1 MLFRIMLGI
10 GAATS
15 LLTYIGLRSVPIPER
30 IVVEKPILAKFDETW
45 NHAASTAALKAAS
58 LAPVRVI
65 PIEPPP
71 KVIPPV
77 IVPEQVKISKPSV
90 RETKA
95 EPRDICQ
102 RHGLRKVFTRHGRSW
117 RCR

>member
-1 MLFRIMLGI
+1 MWFRIILGI

-15 LLTYIGLRSVPIPER
+15 LITYIGLRSVPIPER
-30 IVVEKPILAKFDETW
+30 IVVEKPILTKFDETW
-45 NHAASTAALKAAS
+45 NHAASTATLKAAS

-65 PIEPPP
+65 PIDPLP
-71 KVIPPV
+71 KTVPPV
-77 IVPEQVKISKPSV
+77 IAPEQTKIPKAPV
-90 RETKA
+90 REAKV
-95 EPRDICQ
+95 EPRDVCQ